1 MKLSPRIN
9 SEVIVG
15 QQEPVRVMHQGEE
28 IMALPDADLRQGQ
41 VIYTDDGTAWTV
53 VSVLRDVLTHQT
65 TAYVTKG
72 RAK

>member
-1 MKLSPRIN
+1 
-9 SEVIVG
+9 
-15 QQEPVRVMHQGEE
+15 MHQGEE